1 VIRDV
6 PARVCE
12 NCDERYLDEAT
23 TSHLLAILEEAAR
36 GGVQVE
42 VRAYVA
48 A

>member
-23 TSHLLAILEEAAR
+23 TTHLLTILEEATR